1 MFVIQQ
7 AGPARRRPPDPCAE
21 QRGFTVVETL
31 VAFVILAV
39 GLGSVLLTGHR
50 SQQLQQAT
58 GLYMRAHHV
67 CRDFLERLRNG
78 DLTAQFQAFVA
89 TPNYVVGDLQVT
101 VTFPEAVL
109 TEAVGTVLTTAR
121 FRDLDANGQVDLDT
135 ASTDIASLLPV
146 QITAQRGS
154 FRMHLISLV
163 TDR

>member
-1 MFVIQQ
+1 MFGMRRS
-7 AGPARRRPPDPCAE
+7 GPARRHPPDPCAE

-67 CRDFLERLRNG
+67 CRDFLERLRDG
-78 DLTAQFQAFVA
+78 DLTAQFQTFVA

-109 TEAVGTVLTTAR
+109 TEA
-121 FRDLDANGQVDLDT
+121 
-135 ASTDIASLLPV
+135 
-146 QITAQRGS
+146 
-154 FRMHLISLV
+154 
-163 TDR
+163 